1 MIFSSRRRSSGES
14 SSSARAS
21 AVTSASASTA
31 PHFAPRRT
39 TRCVFPWVSWG
50 CSNPVPA
57 SCSDGSETP
66 LPPGYT
72 KGRCLRASAV
82 LCSRASSCND
92 LRRRSRSPARLE
104 LSLSA
109 HSIKPA
115 RGSTAAK
122 HGGFGRRLSVVSL
135 SLAAWVNDCGFRCFA
150 HKPLGLLSVSENCGG
165 DLLDY

>member
-1 MIFSSRRRSSGES
+1 
-14 SSSARAS
+14 
-21 AVTSASASTA
+21 
-31 PHFAPRRT
+31 
-39 TRCVFPWVSWG
+39 
-50 CSNPVPA
+50 
-57 SCSDGSETP
+57 
-66 LPPGYT
+66 
-72 KGRCLRASAV
+72 
-82 LCSRASSCND
+82 